1 MATAFQKEALVRG
14 QHLCPCQFIG
24 EGHCCVKVT
33 LSYKGFGMTIKQ
45 RQLVVREELNNNVF
59 VP

>member
-45 RQLVVREELNNNVF
+45 RQLVVRAGTEQ
-59 VP
+59 